1 MSENMTGNAYVR
13 LVRENR
19 TYRHFWIATFISM
32 YGEWFN
38 TIALFLIILKYTD
51 SELLL
56 GTLMAVRMGCFAL
69 MQPFFGL
76 LADRLNRKKLMIA
89 TNILQVFL
97 ALSFIGV
104 DGPEDMW
111 WMFLC
116 SGIMM
121 ALHGLYVTA
130 ERAALPNIVGHKDLT
145 TANALDSAT
154 WSTALCLGA
163 FSGGLV
169 VQEFG
174 VNLAFIIDSATFLI
188 GTLLLLPL
196 SVPQTYDKASSG
208 SLIVSSLKDIGLG
221 QKRII
226 SEPRLFRIIFAKTS
240 WNIAGGGLAGV
251 YLVLAGNDIEFL
263 HAALGFGVFFFARGI
278 GTGIGP
284 ILARRFF
291 KDSEKWP
298 RLIGLLILT
307 SGIFYV
313 LVGLSLGGPLLLTLC
328 FVTLAHTASGGN
340 WVLSTVL
347 TQQWV
352 EDEMRG
358 RVFSTDMLLLSI
370 GQVISTI
377 SAGYLIEKGYV
388 NLQQGILSFAC
399 LMMLSGLVFTLW
411 NPKPTSTTREY
422 ISGE

>member
-1 MSENMTGNAYVR
+1 MGDNAYVR
-13 LVRENR
+13 LVRENK
-19 TYRHFWIATFISM
+19 TYRKFWLAAFISM
-32 YGEWFN
+32 FGEWFN
-38 TIALFLIILKYTD
+38 TIALFLLILKYTD

-56 GTLMAVRMGCFAL
+56 GILMAVRMGCFAL

-76 LADRLNRKKLMIA
+76 LADRVNRKKLMII
-89 TNILQVFL
+89 TNVVQIFL
-97 ALSFIGV
+97 ALAFIAV

-116 SGIMM
+116 SGAMM

-130 ERAALPNIVGHKDLT
+130 ERAALPNIVDGEDLT

-163 FSGGLV
+163 FAGGLV
-169 VQEFG
+169 VSEYG
-174 VNLAFIIDSATFLI
+174 VTVAFIIDSVTFLI
-188 GTLLLLPL
+188 GTLLLIPL
-196 SVPQTYDKASSG
+196 TVPQTYDNASSG
-208 SLIVSSLKDIGLG
+208 SIIASTLKDIWMG
-221 QKRII
+221 QKRIK
-226 SEPRLFRIIFAKTS
+226 SDPRLFRIIFAKTS

-251 YLVLAGNDIEFL
+251 FLVLAGNNIDFVG
-263 HAALGFGVFFFARGI
+263 AALGFGIFFFARGV

-298 RLIGLLILT
+298 RLIGLLIVV
-307 SGIFYV
+307 SGLFYL
-313 LVGLSLGGPLLLTLC
+313 LVGFSLNGPLILTLAL
-328 FVTLAHTASGGN
+328 VTLAHTASGGN

-358 RVFSTDMLLLSI
+358 RVFSTDMLLLSL

-377 SAGYLIEKGYV
+377 SAGYLVEHDYV
-388 NLQQGILSFAC
+388 NLQQGILAYAC
-399 LMMLSGLVFTLW
+399 VMVVSGCIFTLW
-411 NPKPTSTTREY
+411 NPKSTAHVH
-422 ISGE
+422 ISEG

>member
-1 MSENMTGNAYVR
+1 MSEKMQGNSYVR
-13 LVRENR
+13 LVRENK
-19 TYRHFWIATFISM
+19 TYRKFWLAAFISM
-32 YGEWFN
+32 FGEWFN
-38 TIALFLIILKYTD
+38 TIALFLIILQYTE
-51 SELLL
+51 SEFLL
-56 GTLMAVRMGCFAL
+56 GVLMAVRMGCFAL

-89 TNILQVFL
+89 TNVLQIFL
-97 ALSFIGV
+97 ALAFIAI

-116 SGIMM
+116 SGFMM

-130 ERAALPNIVGHKDLT
+130 ERAALPNIVNKEDLA

-163 FSGGLV
+163 FAGGLV
-169 VQEFG
+169 VSEFG
-174 VNLAFIIDSATFLI
+174 VTVAFIIDSVTFLI
-188 GTLLLLPL
+188 GTILLIPL
-196 SVPQTYDKASSG
+196 IVPQTYDKPSTGSILSS
-208 SLIVSSLKDIGLG
+208 SIKDIWLG
-221 QKRII
+221 QKRIK
-226 SEPRLFRIIFAKTS
+226 SDPRLFRIIFAKTS

-251 YLVLAGNDIEFL
+251 FLVLAGNDIEFVG
-263 HAALGFGVFFFARGI
+263 AALGFGIFFFARGI

-291 KDSEKWP
+291 KNSEKWP
-298 RLIGLLILT
+298 RLIGLLIIV
-307 SGIFYV
+307 SGFFYV
-313 LVGLSLGGPLLLTLC
+313 LVGLSLNGPLIITLVL
-328 FVTLAHTASGGN
+328 VTLAHTASGGN

-358 RVFSTDMLLLSI
+358 RVFSTDMLMLSL

-377 SAGYLIEKGYV
+377 SAGYLIEHGYV
-388 NLQQGILSFAC
+388 NLQQGILLFSC
-399 LMMLSGLVFTLW
+399 IMLFSGFIFTIW
-411 NPKPTSTTREY
+411 NPKNKVHAHKL
-422 ISGE
+422 GA

>member
-1 MSENMTGNAYVR
+1 MEQNAYVR
-13 LVRENR
+13 LVRENK
-19 TYRHFWIATFISM
+19 TYRQFWIAAFISM
-32 YGEWFN
+32 FGEWFN
-38 TIALFLIILKYTD
+38 TIALFLLILKYTD

-56 GTLMAVRMGCFAL
+56 GILMAVRMGCFAL

-76 LADRLNRKKLMIA
+76 LADRVNRKKLMIV
-89 TNILQVFL
+89 TNVLQMFL
-97 ALSFIGV
+97 ALVFIAV

-116 SGIMM
+116 SGAMM
-121 ALHGLYVTA
+121 AMHGLYVTA
-130 ERAALPNIVGHKDLT
+130 ERAALPNIVSHEDLT

-163 FSGGLV
+163 FAGGLV
-169 VQEFG
+169 VSEYG
-174 VNLAFIIDSATFLI
+174 VNVAFIIDSVTFLI
-188 GTLLLLPL
+188 GTLLLIPL
-196 SVPQTYDKASSG
+196 VVPQSFDKVSSG
-208 SLIVSSLKDIGLG
+208 SIITSALKDIWIG
-221 QKRII
+221 QKRIK
-226 SEPRLFRIIFAKTS
+226 SDPRLFRIIFAKTS

-251 YLVLAGNDIEFL
+251 FLVLAGNDIEFVG
-263 HAALGFGVFFFARGI
+263 AALGFGIFFFARGV

-284 ILARRFF
+284 ILARRLF

-298 RLIGLLILT
+298 RLIGLLIVL
-307 SGIFYV
+307 SGLFYL
-313 LVGLSLGGPLLLTLC
+313 LVGFSLNGPLLLTLAL
-328 FVTLAHTASGGN
+328 VTLAHTASGGN

-377 SAGYLIEKGYV
+377 SAGYLVEHDYV
-388 NLQQGILSFAC
+388 NLQQGILAYAC
-399 LMMLSGLVFTLW
+399 LMILSGCIFTLW
-411 NPKPTSTTREY
+411 NPKSTTHVHKLVE
-422 ISGE
+422 

>member
-1 MSENMTGNAYVR
+1 MSEKMQGNSYVR
-13 LVRENR
+13 LVRENK
-19 TYRHFWIATFISM
+19 TYRKFWLAAFISM
-32 YGEWFN
+32 FGEWFN
-38 TIALFLIILKYTD
+38 TIALFLIILQYTE

-56 GTLMAVRMGCFAL
+56 GVLMAVRMGCFAL

-76 LADRLNRKKLMIA
+76 LADRLNRKKLMIT
-89 TNILQVFL
+89 TNVLQIFL
-97 ALSFIGV
+97 ALAFIGI

-116 SGIMM
+116 SGLMM

-130 ERAALPNIVGHKDLT
+130 ERAALPNIVSKEDLT

-163 FSGGLV
+163 FAGGLV
-169 VQEFG
+169 VSEFG
-174 VNLAFIIDSATFLI
+174 VTVAFIIDSVTFLI
-188 GTLLLLPL
+188 GTILLIPL
-196 SVPQTYDKASSG
+196 VVPQTYDKPSTGSILSS
-208 SLIVSSLKDIGLG
+208 SIKDIWLG
-221 QKRII
+221 QKRIK
-226 SEPRLFRIIFAKTS
+226 SDPRLFRIIFAKTS

-251 YLVLAGNDIEFL
+251 FLVLAGNDIEFVG
-263 HAALGFGVFFFARGI
+263 AALGFGIFFFARGI

-291 KDSEKWP
+291 KNSEKWP
-298 RLIGLLILT
+298 RLIGLLIIV
-307 SGIFYV
+307 SGFFYL
-313 LVGLSLGGPLLLTLC
+313 LVGLSLNGPLIITLVL
-328 FVTLAHTASGGN
+328 VTLAHTASGGN

-358 RVFSTDMLLLSI
+358 RVFSTDMLMLSL

-377 SAGYLIEKGYV
+377 SAGYLIEHGYV
-388 NLQQGILSFAC
+388 NLQQGILLFSC
-399 LMMLSGLVFTLW
+399 IMLFSGFIFTIW
-411 NPKPTSTTREY
+411 NPKNKVHAHKL
-422 ISGE
+422 GA